1 MKEKTFESK
10 SISCS
15 YFFLQT
21 SEGSSKKND
30 EVTEDLKPLLLEV
43 RSLITS
49 FHAHV
54 SQTATPAKTPSTAIA
69 SQGPLAERALL
80 DDRPVHP
87 DETDIGKNGQRF
99 VPREAVSV
107 NKPSGSSSEGERH
120 GQAQANGKHRN
131 AAQKE
136 NLRPKPVVSSGYR
149 HEFDRFDREEASSV
163 ATDLNSRVSSSYD
176 FDDVSDDVND
186 FALPLHSSSPKK
198 DSVTSSVVHSERSQ
212 TFGRPHSPL
221 SLSIQ
226 SDHSDVSSLLMDQS
240 TSTADTVISRD
251 LLKDARSWKP
261 TSRASSVTSSQP
273 SSYEMSD
280 LAPLPNSY
288 SRPLP
293 QNLKVSKRNSDMD
306 SARAMTMR
314 QKREELTSRTL
325 SDGDFAAGNGLL
337 ILVISRARTTPRI
350 IQLICDELQ

>member
-1 MKEKTFESK
+1 M
-10 SISCS
+10 
-15 YFFLQT
+15 
-21 SEGSSKKND
+21 
-30 EVTEDLKPLLLEV
+30 
-43 RSLITS
+43 ITS

-54 SQTATPAKTPSTAIA
+54 SQTATPAKTPSTAFA
-69 SQGPLAERALL
+69 PQGPLAERVLL

-120 GQAQANGKHRN
+120 GQARANGKHRN

-149 HEFDRFDREEASSV
+149 HEFDREEVSSV

-198 DSVTSSVVHSERSQ
+198 DTFTGSDVHSERSQ
-212 TFGRPHSPL
+212 TVGRPHSPL

-251 LLKDARSWKP
+251 LVNAARAWKP
-261 TSRASSVTSSQP
+261 TSSASSVTSSQP

-293 QNLKVSKRNSDMD
+293 QNQKVRKQNSDMD
-306 SARAMTMR
+306 SARAMTMC
-314 QKREELTSRTL
+314 QKREELTSRKL
-325 SDGDFAAGNGLL
+325 RDGVFAAGNGLL
-337 ILVISRARTTPRI
+337 ILINSRARISPKI
-350 IQLICDELQ
+350 IHLICDELQQENIY